1 MTGRPPS
8 PLRARA
14 VALLRAGRTPAEV
27 ARETGAPL
35 GSVGRWAH
43 EARVVAAPRR
53 GPAVVPPLDALPVL
67 EALLQRRA
75 ALEAGEPAESKRALA
90 QRLGLHEATVRGWER
105 RWLSDG

>member
-14 VALLRAGRTPAEV
+14 VALLRAGHTPVEV
-27 ARETGAPL
+27 ARETGAPV

-43 EARVVAAPRR
+43 EAGLRTRR
-53 GPAVVPPLDALPVL
+53 EPAVLPPLDALPVL

-75 ALEAGEPAESKRALA
+75 ALEAGEVPESKRAIA
-90 QRLGLHEATVRGWER
+90 RRLNLHEATVRGWER
-105 RWLSDG
+105 RWLSDD